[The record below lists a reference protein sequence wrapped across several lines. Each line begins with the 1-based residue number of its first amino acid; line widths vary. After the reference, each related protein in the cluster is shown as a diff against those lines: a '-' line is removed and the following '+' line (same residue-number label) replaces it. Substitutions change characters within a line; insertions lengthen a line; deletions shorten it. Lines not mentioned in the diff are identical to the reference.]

1 MLGYDNNSNVIKLL
15 TQHYLSTHP
24 PSKLL
29 HQLAS
34 ADLQKWENLCSQG
47 RQAIQ
52 LLGDLLDNGKLDEE
66 GSELLDLVMMDY
78 YKETGETN
86 DCKRCLICRTI
97 GELIPTVLNPI
108 SSEVENSGSEHNI
121 LSLHSFMY
129 IEGSQI
135 IYMLSQYNV
144 QHLEF
149 MIEAI
154 SFTQRHQPYMVEKY
168 TFIS

>member
-52 LLGDLLDNGKLDEE
+52 LLGDLLDNGKLNEE

-97 GELIPTVLNPI
+97 GELTPTVLNPI
-108 SSEVENSGSEHNI
+108 PSEVENSG
-121 LSLHSFMY
+121 
-129 IEGSQI
+129 
-135 IYMLSQYNV
+135 
-144 QHLEF
+144 
-149 MIEAI
+149 
-154 SFTQRHQPYMVEKY
+154 
-168 TFIS
+168 